1 MQVLPYINQYTCGT
15 DSSPGVCLHASL
27 LWANSCYRQHIS
39 DIVGTNLQGCLIIAL
54 NGIQKVAKDSNVLA
68 EGTQLLLL
76 YNMSDPVVK
85 VPLRQ

>member
-1 MQVLPYINQYTCGT
+1 MSYKK
-15 DSSPGVCLHASL
+15 
-27 LWANSCYRQHIS
+27 WAI
-39 DIVGTNLQGCLIIAL
+39 G
-54 NGIQKVAKDSNVLA
+54 SNVLA